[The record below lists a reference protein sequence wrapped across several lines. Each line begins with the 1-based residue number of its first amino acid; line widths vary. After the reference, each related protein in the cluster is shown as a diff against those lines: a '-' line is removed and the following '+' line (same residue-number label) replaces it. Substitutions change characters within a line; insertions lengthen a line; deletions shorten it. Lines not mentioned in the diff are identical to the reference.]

1 MNQLSLD
8 DFELFVHIATA
19 QSLSKVARERNV
31 AASLVSRGL
40 ARIESQCGLRLAHR
54 TTHSLSLTDE
64 GEVFLEHAQRILAES
79 QLLQD
84 SLGHRSQSVHGVVRL
99 SVSQLLA
106 EFVLIPKL
114 APLRQTHPHLQLD
127 LHIADRVINMADEGV
142 DIAIRAG
149 LAPSDSL
156 VVRSLG
162 RHGRALYAAPTYL
175 KKFGTPRVPDD
186 LLAHTLITNTA
197 SPNHNQWAFL
207 VDKSPLTLTMQ
218 GQIRVDSSAAVVAL
232 ALGGN
237 GIARIN
243 DVLGRKWVA
252 EGKLKEVL
260 PRYCAPG
267 DYPIYCA
274 ILAARH
280 RAPKIRATMDFLQSC
295 FAEFTST

>member
-8 DFELFVHIATA
+8 DFELFVQIALA

-31 AASLVSRGL
+31 AASHISRALG
-40 ARIESQCGLRLAHR
+40 RIESQCGLRLAHR
-54 TTHSLSLTDE
+54 TTHNLSLTDE

-106 EFVLIPKL
+106 EFVLIPNL
-114 APLRQTHPHLQLD
+114 APLREAHPHLQLD
-127 LHIADRVINMADEGV
+127 LHIADRVIDMADEGV

-149 LAPSDSL
+149 VVPTDSL
-156 VVRSLG
+156 VVRQLG
-162 RHGRALYAAPTYL
+162 RHGRALYAAPAYL
-175 KKFGTPRVPDD
+175 RKYGTPRTPED
-186 LLAHTLITNTA
+186 LAAHALITNTA
-197 SPNHNQWAFL
+197 SPNHNQWGFMVNA
-207 VDKSPLTLTMQ
+207 SPVTLTMQ

-243 DVLGRKWVA
+243 NVLGRKWVA

-260 PRYCAPG
+260 PRYAAPG
-267 DYPIYCA
+267 EYPIYCA

-280 RAPKIRATMDFLQSC
+280 KAPKIRATMDFLQSC
-295 FAEFTST
+295 FSEFAKA